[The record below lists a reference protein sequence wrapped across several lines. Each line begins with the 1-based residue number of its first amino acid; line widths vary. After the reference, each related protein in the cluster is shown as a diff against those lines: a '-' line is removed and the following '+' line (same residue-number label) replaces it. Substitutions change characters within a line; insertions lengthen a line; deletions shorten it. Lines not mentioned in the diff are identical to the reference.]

1 MGLYSVMI
9 FAKIQI
15 NIEGIMLREM
25 LDNERE
31 IMYGFPYLFNL
42 NY

>member
-15 NIEGIMLREM
+15 NIEGIMLRET